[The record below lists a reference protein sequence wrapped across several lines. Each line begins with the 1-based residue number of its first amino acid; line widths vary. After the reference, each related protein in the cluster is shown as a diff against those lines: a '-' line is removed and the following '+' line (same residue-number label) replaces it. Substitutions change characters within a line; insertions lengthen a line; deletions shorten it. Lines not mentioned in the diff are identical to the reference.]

1 MGTKT
6 LQEIQAGYR
15 VIQGIICE
23 VRSKVDDLH
32 SDARALYEDT
42 AEDPEGEMNAY
53 SLMEEL
59 EALSDVLSSWE
70 GDEDQEDIRGKHL

>member
-1 MGTKT
+1 MATKSF
-6 LQEIQAGYR
+6 LEVMSAYR

-32 SDARALYEDT
+32 SDARALYEAAT
-42 AEDPEGEMNAY
+42 TPEDEAPSYM
-53 SLMEEL
+53 LMEEL

-70 GDEDQEDIRGKHL
+70 GEDQEEIQR